1 MQEPKEIWVQKEI
14 IIHKNA
20 KDLLRIWRNFENLP
34 RILHFLEN
42 VINISSHVSRWTS
55 LLADQTERVIWD
67 IRIVEENENRLEW
80 HSENNP
86 DIFHRGI
93 LILTSMPDSSTL
105 LQLQLRFFFPLL
117 HDSKPDMLGSDFSYR
132 IEEDLQRFR
141 LAVEANEFY
150 GVKSTIKE
158 IPEGFADPQNPR
170 KPLL

>member
-1 MQEPKEIWVQKEI
+1 MQEPKEIWVQKKI

-20 KDLLRIWRNFENLP
+20 KELLRIWRNFENLP

-42 VINISSHVSRWTS
+42 VIRISSHVSRWTS
-55 LLADQTERVIWD
+55 LLADQTERIIWD
-67 IRIVEENENRLEW
+67 VRIVEEHGNRLEW

-93 LILTSMPDSSTL
+93 LILTPKPDSSTL
-105 LQLQLRFFFPLL
+105 LQLRLLFFFPLL

-141 LAVEANEFY
+141 LAVEANEFINAQ
-150 GVKSTIKE
+150 STLKE
-158 IPEGFADPQNPR
+158 IPEGFADPENPR